1 MYMAFGV
8 AIWGGVLII
17 NWCFCQHYPSGK
29 WKPHLKRIIFLKN
42 FSAKMS
48 WGRGGGR
55 ELRNKSWDK
64 KVGILVK
71 MLFDNYQ
78 TSKPKE
84 ITRQQRIANWT
95 FHYPRSCSRLLNRYS
110 AVLSRD
116 RLGASV
122 RRIRTLQEN
131 KSGTP

>member
-17 NWCFCQHYPSGK
+17 NWCFCKHYPSGK
-29 WKPHLKRIIFLKN
+29 RKPHLKGIIFLKK
-42 FSAKMS
+42 FLLKCFF
-48 WGRGGGR
+48 GEG

-64 KVGILVK
+64 KVGTLVK

-84 ITRQQRIANWT
+84 ITRQ
-95 FHYPRSCSRLLNRYS
+95 
-110 AVLSRD
+110 
-116 RLGASV
+116 
-122 RRIRTLQEN
+122 
-131 KSGTP
+131 